1 MKSNLRNEIKSYIVR
16 QGMTMQEVVDL
27 LRDEHGWS
35 DSVSNLS
42 NKLQR
47 ESLRYV
53 EAVQLADALGYE
65 IVWQKRKIRRI
76 FHMTDTEKKLLQAQH
91 RLEEAQARDRVKER
105 KARTR
110 RLIQEGAILEKVLPE
125 VRTMELPAL
134 EEYLLHGSC
143 RNTNLNFRWEVS
155 GKPGA
160 FLLFSPEGRTY
171 SPPRR
176 GGGISCGN
184 RALCEANA
192 AAAAASR
199 QCHSTCGCCCHRLR
213 RSAILSVA
221 VKRGSILL
229 PLLPPA
235 ANLPPAALFAA
246 MTRCSTSG
254 HFLFCERETE
264 KERTR

>member
-53 EAVQLADALGYE
+53 EAVQLADALGFE
-65 IVWQKRKIRRI
+65 IVWQKRSKEGFR
-76 FHMTDTEKKLLQAQH
+76 MTDAEKKLLQAQH

-125 VRTMELPAL
+125 VRTMELSTL
-134 EEYLLHGSC
+134 EDYLIQ
-143 RNTNLNFRWEVS
+143 
-155 GKPGA
+155 K
-160 FLLFSPEGRTY
+160 
-171 SPPRR
+171 
-176 GGGISCGN
+176 
-184 RALCEANA
+184 
-192 AAAAASR
+192 
-199 QCHSTCGCCCHRLR
+199 
-213 RSAILSVA
+213 
-221 VKRGSILL
+221 L
-229 PLLPPA
+229 PQ
-235 ANLPPAALFAA
+235 
-246 MTRCSTSG
+246 
-254 HFLFCERETE
+254 HD
-264 KERTR
+264 